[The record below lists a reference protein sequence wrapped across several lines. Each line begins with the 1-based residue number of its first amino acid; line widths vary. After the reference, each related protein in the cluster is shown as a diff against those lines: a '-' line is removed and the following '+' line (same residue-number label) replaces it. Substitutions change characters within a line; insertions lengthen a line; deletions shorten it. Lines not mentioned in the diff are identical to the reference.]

1 LPQTG
6 QFAGKSPNSQ
16 IQVPHD
22 DAAGLRVVAFSG
34 VLRLNW
40 PDDASCGFL
49 AEDRQCRTKT
59 EGAVAV
65 GSNRESPVF
74 ISCLGTTAHF
84 LHQRFASTDI
94 STIKKNSENRD
105 I

>member
-1 LPQTG
+1 ML
-6 QFAGKSPNSQ
+6 
-16 IQVPHD
+16 PHD
-22 DAAGLRVVAFSG
+22 EARFSQDVALSG
-34 VLRLNW
+34 VLRLNR

-74 ISCLGTTAHF
+74 ISCHGATAHF

>member
-1 LPQTG
+1 
-6 QFAGKSPNSQ
+6 
-16 IQVPHD
+16 
-22 DAAGLRVVAFSG
+22 
-34 VLRLNW
+34 
-40 PDDASCGFL
+40 
-49 AEDRQCRTKT
+49 
-59 EGAVAV
+59 VAV

-74 ISCLGTTAHF
+74 ISCHGATAHF